1 MLVKR
6 KELERSQRRI
16 AELDTIFRK
25 LYEDNVSGKISDDRF
40 AVLSR
45 GYEEEQRDLKTK
57 AAGLSAEMEQ
67 DVADAQNL
75 DRFMAVAKRYTD
87 LRELTTQNLR
97 ELISQ
102 IQVFES
108 DSFEGTAMQRIR
120 IVYNFIGD
128 ISANNMKKQAESV

>member
-1 MLVKR
+1 
-6 KELERSQRRI
+6 
-16 AELDTIFRK
+16 
-25 LYEDNVSGKISDDRF
+25 
-40 AVLSR
+40 
-45 GYEEEQRDLKTK
+45 
-57 AAGLSAEMEQ
+57 
-67 DVADAQNL
+67 
-75 DRFMAVAKRYTD
+75 VAKRYTD

>member
-1 MLVKR
+1 M
-6 KELERSQRRI
+6 ERD
-16 AELDTIFRK
+16 E
-25 LYEDNVSGKISDDRF
+25 N
-40 AVLSR
+40 
-45 GYEEEQRDLKTK
+45 
-57 AAGLSAEMEQ
+57 
-67 DVADAQNL
+67 DAQNL
-75 DRFMAVAKRYTD
+75 DRFVAVAKRYTD

-120 IVYNFIGD
+120 IEYNFIGD